1 MSTPIT
7 LELIKSWSSD
17 QMKKEMSNPER
28 HAEINAFLASPEAA
42 SAMAELA
49 EEAAVPT
56 PEPSTDETVL
66 ASAQAEADRT
76 AAVKAVEDAAAIAKA
91 YEDAGITVHQDES
104 GNIVKLV
111 QAYQSLDDAGNPVGR
126 PTHLEARSWVELAA
140 KQREAHTQVA
150 RAFNRLKNQKTTFR
164 TPTEPIMIPEVPL
177 MSDKDRIQAALDLSS
192 DDEAVVTK
200 ADRKLRAD
208 QILKEQ
214 RNEYIRMEE
223 YRQNVVSD
231 EFKQKHLNDFNPCQA
246 NAKIIKDYL
255 DANKLQ
261 WTTDNLELAFAATEP
276 QLAAKEPV
284 AEVTAPPAANPT
296 AVPAVI
302 PPVPVVA
309 MQPEPVIAEQAVPT
323 APVARPGVNAG
334 LMPGQLTATR
344 PITIPTGLTK
354 KDIGKMSKEEFR
366 KRMGN
371 PAQKAEIY
379 KALGQKMS

>member
-7 LELIKSWSSD
+7 LELMKSWSAD
-17 QMKKEMSNPER
+17 QMKKEMQSPER
-28 HAEINAFLASPEAA
+28 LAEINALINSTDITEPAGEVVSAVVELESTEQAAAEAIAQVEAQRKVSEAA
-42 SAMAELA
+42 ELNRRMAEL
-49 EEAAVPT
+49 EAAGV
-56 PEPSTDETVL
+56 SV
-66 ASAQAEADRT
+66 QY
-76 AAVKAVEDAAAIAKA
+76 DAA
-91 YEDAGITVHQDES
+91 
-104 GNIVKLV
+104 GNITKIV
-111 QAYQSLDDAGNPVGR
+111 QEYQSVDDSGNPVGR
-126 PTHLEARSWVELAA
+126 LTHLEARSWAELAA